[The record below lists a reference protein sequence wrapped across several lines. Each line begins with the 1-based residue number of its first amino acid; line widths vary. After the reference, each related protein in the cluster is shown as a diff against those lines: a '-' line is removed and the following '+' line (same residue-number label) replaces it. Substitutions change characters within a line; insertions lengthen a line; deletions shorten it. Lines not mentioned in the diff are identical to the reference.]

1 MSDTAKGN
9 LIAIIASIAYGLNP
23 FFALPLYEEG
33 MQVDSVLFYRYLF
46 GALFLAIIMLFKK
59 QSFAVKKKEVI
70 PLICLGLLFTFS
82 SVFLFDSFNYMD
94 AGIACTIL
102 FVYPVMV
109 AIAMAIFFKERM
121 SLLTYSCIALALV
134 GVGMLY
140 DGGDAPLNLTG
151 MALVLLSALAYASY
165 IIVVNKSV
173 VSNMNAIKLTFWAI
187 LCGTVILFIKLS
199 LRAGFQPIES
209 SNAWFNIMG
218 LAFFPTVISMILIA
232 VAINKIGSTQT
243 SIVGSLEPITALA
256 IGVII
261 FNEPITLRIILG
273 VILILFAVLLI
284 VAGKPLVARV
294 KQKAMKYKKVDL

>member
-1 MSDTAKGN
+1 
-9 LIAIIASIAYGLNP
+9 
-23 FFALPLYEEG
+23 

-59 QSFAVKKKEVI
+59 QSFAVKKREVI

-140 DGGDAPLNLTG
+140 DGGDAPLNSTG

-165 IIVVNKSV
+165 IIVVNKSA

-199 LRAGFQPIES
+199 LRSGFQPIES

-294 KQKAMKYKKVDL
+294 KQKASKYKKVDL